1 MATGMC
7 WWLLTITQNG
17 VRFKAVMDH
26 DAETTTM
33 FLENEVICRFGVLK
47 YILIDNGIERSTEF
61 D

>member
-1 MATGMC
+1 MC

-47 YILIDNGIERSTEF
+47 YILIDNGIERSIEF